1 MSTSSELFDVII
13 VGAGL
18 TGLITARYLLS
29 KGYTVCILEGSSRVG
44 GRTSTTDGEDLGAE
58 WIQPRVHKRMCEE
71 WKRYSITFE
80 ELTWKNE
87 EEKEVTEKEEEK
99 EDDTVCNEISTDSS
113 KVINDIR
120 HSKLDIII
128 KQINEDGKK
137 LSKLELISDST
148 AHFDT
153 ISWEDYLK
161 MYSKGDE
168 SILAA
173 MKRFSFPFSGS
184 SASSISALYMIRE
197 SYQFGGFIEMI
208 EDIEIRSIEGCQ
220 TLSKRIA
227 AELPTNVICFER
239 IVTSIDSE
247 KYITVKSKCGKKGN
261 ENENVGKSVNDIDT
275 IQTLIS
281 KLVIVTVPFAT
292 IYKINFIPSLSD
304 NILNHSKVGHAGH
317 AIKIW
322 ETGKVPIIPIG
333 ECDQKL
339 AYEGKKKGR
348 YCVIA
353 TPPYNVSDSDSECV
367 VFHNWSSDP
376 LFCGTWLAP
385 RVGHYESLESLRKH
399 NKGNVLFASGDLS
412 LEWAGWMEGAIRSG
426 DDAGCKADEI
436 LRMMMNR

>member
-1 MSTSSELFDVII
+1 MSTSKLLDVII

-44 GRTSTTDGEDLGAE
+44 GRTLTTTDGEDLGAE
-58 WIQPRVHKRMCEE
+58 FIQPRVHKRICEE
-71 WKRYSITFE
+71 WKRYSLTFE
-80 ELTWKNE
+80 ELKWKNE
-87 EEKEVTEKEEEK
+87 EEEEEVK

-113 KVINDIR
+113 TIIHDIR
-120 HSKLDIII
+120 HSKLDKII
-128 KQINEDGKK
+128 KQVIEDGKE
-137 LSKLELISDST
+137 LSKLELISETT

-161 MYSKGDE
+161 KYSNDDE
-168 SILAA
+168 SIIAA
-173 MKRFSFPFSGS
+173 MKRFSFPFTGS
-184 SASSISALYMIRE
+184 SASTISALYMIRE

-208 EDIEIRSIEGCQ
+208 EDIEIRSEEGCQ
-220 TLSKRIA
+220 ILAKRIA

-247 KYITVKSKCGKKGN
+247 KLITVKSKCGKSGN
-261 ENENVGKSVNDIDT
+261 EKSISENSVNDIDT

-281 KLVIVTVPFAT
+281 KLVIVAVPFAT

-304 NILNHSKVGHAGH
+304 NILNHSRVGHAGH
-317 AIKIW
+317 AIKVW
-322 ETGKVPIIPIG
+322 ATRKEAPIISIS
-333 ECDQKL
+333 ECDEKL

-348 YCVIA
+348 YCVIS
-353 TPPYNVSDSDSECV
+353 TPPYDIKNNECECV
-367 VFHNWSSDP
+367 VSHNWSIDP

-385 RVGHYESLESLRKH
+385 RVGQYESLESLRKY

-412 LEWAGWMEGAIRSG
+412 LEWPGWMEGAIRSG
-426 DDAGCKADEI
+426 DDVGIKADEI
-436 LRMMMNR
+436 LKMMVKR